1 MLSPEDAWHHG
12 TNVTAA
18 FRANPMQTEAA
29 LILMLKKTLMS
40 LDMNKTIRT
49 DEDLLFAVEH
59 LRQTF
64 PVMKLEEWAI
74 IMHRLKTGVYAVK
87 YERLKLPEL
96 VDIFQQYEGERA
108 ERREAT
114 WGELKKHAPDTLS
127 DKDVEALYANYAK
140 KAREKKEA
148 AAKETQVKRVKTDE
162 RGRWEHIPYPNST
175 QDEVQPERGG
185 EET

>member
-1 MLSPEDAWHHG
+1 MKQLGVNSRS
-12 TNVTAA
+12 TA
-18 FRANPMQTEAA
+18 PT
-29 LILMLKKTLMS
+29 
-40 LDMNKTIRT
+40 
-49 DEDLLFAVEH
+49 
-59 LRQTF
+59 
-64 PVMKLEEWAI
+64 
-74 IMHRLKTGVYAVK
+74 
-87 YERLKLPEL
+87 
-96 VDIFQQYEGERA
+96 
-108 ERREAT
+108 
-114 WGELKKHAPDTLS
+114 TLS